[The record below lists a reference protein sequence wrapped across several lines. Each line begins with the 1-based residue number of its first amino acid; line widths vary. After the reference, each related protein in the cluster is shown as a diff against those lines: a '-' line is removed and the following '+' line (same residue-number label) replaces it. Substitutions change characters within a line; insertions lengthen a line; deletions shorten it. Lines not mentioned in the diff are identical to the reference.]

1 MTGISFNE
9 VPIDIQR
16 PGLYMEIDPSLAF
29 NGLPVFKQR
38 TVMFGQL
45 GTSPEASVHQI
56 YQVITA
62 ASAKT
67 LFGQDSILASMV
79 DAFRKIN
86 PYQELLVIPVAE
98 NSQGVAATVEVT
110 LSGAATRSYTQ
121 VFYVGDV
128 RYTLGV
134 SSGEAASSI
143 TGRLASLI
151 NTNPASYVT
160 ASTEAEVLTLTCKWK
175 GETGNDIN
183 VFTRYYR
190 DDYDSPGV
198 SFAIN
203 QKADGAGNPTIQ
215 SALDVL
221 DSLTQYQGF
230 VCPYTD
236 TANMDLLRSELDT
249 RWGPISQ
256 RDGRVF
262 CAKKAGVAALNSF
275 ALARN
280 SQHFAIMDITENA
293 ASPSWDWAAALGASV
308 QYYGTIDP
316 ARPFQTLELKDIKGA
331 PEGLRRMPEE
341 NETLLRNGI
350 CTHSI
355 GVDAKVRIERAVT
368 TYSQNQTGA
377 EDKAY
382 KSLNTVMTMSY
393 YRRSVINRFQLRYPR
408 HKLASS
414 GHPAAGFASNI
425 ITSETAVAEF
435 LAHYTAMMD
444 AGLMDDYDGYK
455 ADILANKNT
464 QVRGRLDVFDQP
476 RPMDQFHQLAVR
488 SAFRLI

>member
-1 MTGISFNE
+1 MADISFNE
-9 VPIDIQR
+9 VPIDIFR
-16 PGLYMEIDPSLAF
+16 PGIYMEIDPSLAF

-38 TVMFGQL
+38 TVMFGQM
-45 GTSPEASVHQI
+45 GTSPEATVNQI
-56 YQVITA
+56 YQVITG
-62 ASAKT
+62 SEAKT
-67 LFGQDSILASMV
+67 LFGQDSMLAGMV
-79 DAFRKIN
+79 AAFRKIN
-86 PYQELLVIPVAE
+86 PYQELLVIPLAE
-98 NSQGVAATVEVT
+98 NAGGVAATST
-110 LSGAATRSYTQ
+110 ITISGAATRSYTQ

-134 SSGEAASSI
+134 SSAEDATSI
-143 TGRLASLI
+143 AGRLVTLI
-151 NTNPASYVT
+151 NNNPASYVT
-160 ASTEAEVLTLTCKWK
+160 ASNVGAVLTLTCKWK

-183 VFTRYYR
+183 IFTRYNR

-198 SFAIN
+198 SFAIVQN
-203 QKADGAGNPTIQ
+203 SNGSGNPDLQDGID
-215 SALDVL
+215 AL

-236 TANMDLLRSELDT
+236 TTNMDLLRSELDT
-249 RWGPISQ
+249 RWGPLSQ

-262 CAKKAGVAALNSF
+262 CAKKAGVASLNSF

-280 SQHFAIMDITENA
+280 SQHFAIMDITENS
-293 ASPSWDWAAALGASV
+293 ASPSWEWAASLAANV
-308 QYYGTIDP
+308 MYYGTTDP

-331 PEGLRRMPEE
+331 PEGQRRLPEE

-350 CTHSI
+350 CSHSI
-355 GVDAKVRIERAVT
+355 GIDGKVRIERAVT
-368 TYSQNQTGA
+368 TYSQNQAGA

-408 HKLASS
+408 HKLATS

-425 ITSETAVAEF
+425 ITPETGISEF
-435 LAHYTAMMD
+435 LAHYTAMID

-455 ADILANKNT
+455 ADILSNKNS
-464 QVRGRLDVFDQP
+464 QMRGRLDVFDQP
-476 RPMDQFHQLAVR
+476 RPIDQFHQLAVR

>member
-1 MTGISFNE
+1 MADISFNE
-9 VPIDIQR
+9 VPIDIFR
-16 PGLYMEIDPSLAF
+16 PGIYMEIDPSLAF

-38 TVMFGQL
+38 TVMFGQM
-45 GTSPEASVHQI
+45 GTSPEAAVNQI
-56 YQVITA
+56 YQVITD
-62 ASAKT
+62 SEAKT
-67 LFGQDSILASMV
+67 LFGQDSMLAGMV
-79 DAFRKIN
+79 AAFRKIN
-86 PYQELLVIPVAE
+86 PYQELLVIPLAE
-98 NSQGVAATVEVT
+98 NAGGVAATTTVT
-110 LSGAATRSYTQ
+110 ISGAATRSYTQ
-121 VFYVGDV
+121 AFYVGDE

-134 SSGEAASSI
+134 SSAEDATSI
-143 TGRLASLI
+143 AGRLVTMI
-151 NTNPASYVT
+151 NNNPASYVT
-160 ASTEAEVLTLTCKWK
+160 ASNVGSVVTLTCKWK

-183 VFTRYYR
+183 VFTRYHR

-198 SFAIN
+198 GFAIVQN
-203 QKADGAGNPTIQ
+203 GNGAGNPDLQAGID
-215 SALDVL
+215 AL
-221 DSLTQYQGF
+221 DSLTQYQGY

-236 TANMDLLRSELDT
+236 TTNMDLLRSELDT
-249 RWGPISQ
+249 RWGPTNQ

-262 CAKKAGVAALNSF
+262 CAKKAGIASLNSF

-280 SQHFAIMDITENA
+280 TQHFAIMDVSEDA
-293 ASPSWDWAAALGASV
+293 ASPSWDWAASLAGNV
-308 QYYGTIDP
+308 MYYGTIDP

-331 PEGLRRMPEE
+331 PEGQRRLPEE

-350 CTHSI
+350 CTHEI
-355 GVDAKVRIERAVT
+355 GVDGKVRIERAVT
-368 TYSQNQTGA
+368 TYSQNQVGA

-425 ITSETAVAEF
+425 ITPETGISEF

-444 AGLMDDYDGYK
+444 AGLMDDYDGFK
-455 ADILANKNT
+455 ADILANKNS

-476 RPMDQFHQLAVR
+476 RPIDQFHQLAVR